1 MIRVE
6 RVPAG
11 VTFRLRREVLRP
23 HETYEE
29 LVLPGDDDPDTGHFA
44 AFDEKGNVVG
54 TSTVRRESPPW
65 EPGQQQAWRLR
76 GMATAD
82 GLRGKGIGAQVL
94 AATIDH
100 VAREGGGLL
109 WCNARTPAV
118 EFYRR
123 AGFET
128 RGDVWEE
135 PMIGPHIVML
145 RWVDPAGR

>member
-11 VTFRLRREVLRP
+11 VTFRLRRSVLRP
-23 HETYEE
+23 HETYDE

-44 AFDEKGNVVG
+44 AFDDEGEVVG
-54 TSTVRRESPPW
+54 TSTVRREAPPW
-65 EPGQQQAWRLR
+65 DPDRAPAWRLR

-82 GLRGKGIGAQVL
+82 GLRGQGIGAKVL

-100 VAREGGGLL
+100 VAAEGGGLL

-118 EFYRR
+118 DFYRR

-128 RGDVWEE
+128 RGEVWEE
-135 PMIGPHIVML
+135 PEIGPHIVML
-145 RWVDPAGR
+145 RWVDPARR

>member
-23 HETYEE
+23 HETYDE
-29 LVLPGDDDPDTGHFA
+29 LMLPGDDDPDTGHFA
-44 AFDEKGNVVG
+44 AFDEDGNVVG
-54 TSTVRRESPPW
+54 TSTVRREAPPW
-65 EPGQQQAWRLR
+65 DPGQQQAWRLR

-82 GLRGKGIGAQVL
+82 GLRGKGIGAEVL

-100 VAREGGGLL
+100 VAREGGGIL

-123 AGFET
+123 SGFET
-128 RGDVWEE
+128 RGDVWEQ

>member
-23 HETYEE
+23 HETYAE
-29 LVLPGDDDPDTGHFA
+29 LVLPGDDDPETGHFA
-44 AFDEKGNVVG
+44 AFDDEDRVVG
-54 TSTVRRESPPW
+54 TSTVRREAPPW
-65 EPGQQQAWRLR
+65 DAAHTSAWRLR

-82 GLRGKGIGAQVL
+82 GLRGQGIGAQVL

-109 WCNARTPAV
+109 WCNARTPAI

-128 RGDVWEE
+128 RGEVWEE
-135 PMIGPHIVML
+135 PKIGPHIVML
-145 RWVDPAGR
+145 RWVDPQRQ